1 MRILTGSLF
10 SEVNSYF
17 SISHKVDLKIREEL
31 NDTISSDL
39 QLNTKEKDMDFI
51 NLLVSTNKAT
61 LNVLVKGP
69 EINRKDKIINWG
81 LWLPYEAIVS
91 STNQVIPYLQY
102 YFDALIILLG
112 SYGISEKR
120 IREIQ
125 FHVESEIIGNSAYE
139 YEEDD
144 FDLDLSELEL
154 D

>member
-1 MRILTGSLF
+1 MRILTSSLF
-10 SEVNSYF
+10 SEVNSFF

-51 NLLVSTNKAT
+51 NLIVSTNKAT
-61 LNVLVKGP
+61 LNVMVKGP
-69 EINRKDKIINWG
+69 EINRKDKFINWG

-91 STNQVIPYLQY
+91 SSNQVIPYLQF

-112 SYGISEKR
+112 SYGIPEKR

-125 FHVESEIIGNSAYE
+125 VRVESEIIGNSAYD

-144 FDLDLSELEL
+144 FDLDLSELN
-154 D
+154 